1 MLIKQPFDEFLKFH
15 YERIDET
22 HMKVTLP
29 IQPLF
34 INSAG
39 LVHGGII
46 STLADVAMGNIF
58 KPDENH
64 MQTVVTADLKVSF
77 LRGAN
82 GEYLIADAHLVKRG
96 LIAWS
101 TTTKI
106 SLLPKH
112 PGYSHPSKTYPIFLE
127 IHDYPIVRRV

>member
-15 YERIDET
+15 YERISDSK
-22 HMKVTLP
+22 MKVTLP

-58 KPDENH
+58 EPDEN
-64 MQTVVTADLKVSF
+64 QKQSVVTADLKVSF
-77 LRGAN
+77 LKGAT
-82 GEYLIADAHLVKRG
+82 GEYLVADAHLVKKGRTLSHTDC
-96 LIAWS
+96 LIYNDQNQVVAKAS
-101 TTTKI
+101 
-106 SLLPKH
+106 
-112 PGYSHPSKTYPIFLE
+112 GIFAS
-127 IHDYPIVRRV
+127 I

>member
-15 YERIDET
+15 YERISDSK
-22 HMKVTLP
+22 MKVTLP

-58 KPDENH
+58 EPDEN
-64 MQTVVTADLKVSF
+64 QKQSVVTADLKVSF
-77 LRGAN
+77 LKGAT
-82 GEYLIADAHLVKRG
+82 GEYLVADAHLVKRG
-96 LIAWS
+96 RTLSHTDCLIFNDQNQVVAKAS
-101 TTTKI
+101 
-106 SLLPKH
+106 
-112 PGYSHPSKTYPIFLE
+112 GIFAS
-127 IHDYPIVRRV
+127 I

>member
-15 YERIDET
+15 YERISDSK
-22 HMKVTLP
+22 MKVTLP

-58 KPDENH
+58 EPDEN
-64 MQTVVTADLKVSF
+64 QKQSVVTADLKVSF
-77 LRGAN
+77 LKGAT
-82 GEYLIADAHLVKRG
+82 GEYLVADAHLVKRG
-96 LIAWS
+96 RTL
-101 TTTKI
+101 
-106 SLLPKH
+106 
-112 PGYSHPSKTYPIFLE
+112 SHTDCMIYNDQNQVVAKASGIFAS
-127 IHDYPIVRRV
+127 I

>member
-96 LIAWS
+96 RTLNHTDCLVYNDQDQLVAKAS
-101 TTTKI
+101 
-106 SLLPKH
+106 
-112 PGYSHPSKTYPIFLE
+112 GIFAS
-127 IHDYPIVRRV
+127 I

>member
-22 HMKVTLP
+22 HLKVTLP

-77 LRGAN
+77 LRGAT
-82 GEYLIADAHLVKRG
+82 GEYLIADALLVKRG
-96 LIAWS
+96 RTLNHTDCLIYNDQDQLVAKAS
-101 TTTKI
+101 
-106 SLLPKH
+106 
-112 PGYSHPSKTYPIFLE
+112 GIFAS
-127 IHDYPIVRRV
+127 I

>member
-15 YERIDET
+15 YERISES

-58 KPDENH
+58 EPDENQ
-64 MQTVVTADLKVSF
+64 MQSVVTADLKVSF
-77 LRGAN
+77 LKGAT
-82 GEYLIADAHLVKRG
+82 GEYLVADAHLLKRG
-96 LIAWS
+96 RSLSHTDCLIYNDQDQVVAKAS
-101 TTTKI
+101 
-106 SLLPKH
+106 
-112 PGYSHPSKTYPIFLE
+112 GIFVT
-127 IHDYPIVRRV
+127 I

>member
-15 YERIDET
+15 YERISDSK
-22 HMKVTLP
+22 MKVTLP

-58 KPDENH
+58 EPDEN
-64 MQTVVTADLKVSF
+64 QKQSVVTADLKVSF
-77 LRGAN
+77 LKGAT
-82 GEYLIADAHLVKRG
+82 GEYLVADAHLVKRERTLSHTDC
-96 LIAWS
+96 LIYNDQNQVVAKAS
-101 TTTKI
+101 
-106 SLLPKH
+106 
-112 PGYSHPSKTYPIFLE
+112 GIFAS
-127 IHDYPIVRRV
+127 I

>member
-15 YERIDET
+15 YERISDSK
-22 HMKVTLP
+22 MKVTLP

-58 KPDENH
+58 EQDEN
-64 MQTVVTADLKVSF
+64 QKQSVVTADLKVSF
-77 LRGAN
+77 LKGAT
-82 GEYLIADAHLVKRG
+82 GEYLVADAHLVKRG
-96 LIAWS
+96 RTLSHTDCLIFNDQNQVVAKAS
-101 TTTKI
+101 
-106 SLLPKH
+106 
-112 PGYSHPSKTYPIFLE
+112 GIFAS
-127 IHDYPIVRRV
+127 I

>member
-15 YERIDET
+15 YERISES

-46 STLADVAMGNIF
+46 STLADVVMGNIF
-58 KPDENH
+58 EPDENQ
-64 MQTVVTADLKVSF
+64 MQSVVTADLKVSF
-77 LRGAN
+77 LKGAK
-82 GEYLIADAHLVKRG
+82 GEYLIAEAHLVKRG
-96 LIAWS
+96 RSLSHTDCLIYNDQDQVVAKAS
-101 TTTKI
+101 
-106 SLLPKH
+106 
-112 PGYSHPSKTYPIFLE
+112 GIFVTIKNIGNTL
-127 IHDYPIVRRV
+127 

>member
-1 MLIKQPFDEFLKFH
+1 MLIKQPFDEFLSFH
-15 YERIDET
+15 YERVDET
-22 HMKVTLP
+22 QMKVTLP

-58 KPDENH
+58 RPDENN

-77 LRGAN
+77 LRGAT

-96 LIAWS
+96 RTLNHTDCLIYNNENQLVAKAS
-101 TTTKI
+101 
-106 SLLPKH
+106 
-112 PGYSHPSKTYPIFLE
+112 GIFAS
-127 IHDYPIVRRV
+127 I

>member
-1 MLIKQPFDEFLKFH
+1 MLIKQPFDEFLKIH

-96 LIAWS
+96 RTLNHTDCLVYNDQDQLVAKAS
-101 TTTKI
+101 
-106 SLLPKH
+106 
-112 PGYSHPSKTYPIFLE
+112 GIFAS
-127 IHDYPIVRRV
+127 I